1 MFRHRP
7 SFRHALFCLCSSQMC
22 KWELEL
28 LIKTIHIPDLSDAFH
43 RRIPAQVGSW
53 MRWHL
58 NDPFQRGEFIPY
70 APSSKLLHTSWPQ
83 KLRKCYAGVNSD
95 PWRSRHKKTSFSKT
109 SPLGVDRS
117 SQRKWGSC
125 PLTVRSRSY
134 PCTPFRD
141 AQATCAPPGAPS
153 LLVLEIP
160 ILRLPL
166 FQISPNPNPFHTRRP
181 RSSVSDTQTQESL
194 VKLRCH
200 TMEGVSLCNSY
211 HPSSQ
216 VSKLPATTTETRSLS
231 PS

>member
-22 KWELEL
+22 KWELEH

-43 RRIPAQVGSW
+43 RRIPARVGGW
-53 MRWHL
+53 IRWHL
-58 NDPFQRGEFIPY
+58 NDPFQCREFILY
-70 APSSKLLHTSWPQ
+70 SLSSKLLHTPGH
-83 KLRKCYAGVNSD
+83 RNSGSAVWVSTAILGEAD
-95 PWRSRHKKTSFSKT
+95 TGTSFSKT

-117 SQRKWGSC
+117 TQRKWGSC
-125 PLTVRSRSY
+125 PLTVPSH

-166 FQISPNPNPFHTRRP
+166 FQTPPNPNPFRTRRLH
-181 RSSVSDTQTQESL
+181 SSVSDTQTQESL
-194 VKLRCH
+194 AKLRCH
-200 TMEGVSLCNSY
+200 TMEGVL
-211 HPSSQ
+211 
-216 VSKLPATTTETRSLS
+216 L
-231 PS
+231 